1 MLEILPYQKLSKSD
15 SILLLPEAMKRV
27 AHNRTKLIL
36 LIGKPES
43 GKTQILQ
50 ELSDNHKT
58 PVFSL
63 GYEISKAI
71 LEGLSNDKI
80 LGFLREKLGS
90 KKSIKFLDNLEV
102 LFARSLDLNPLDI
115 LKLLARDQVIL
126 ACLPGQVIDG
136 NLIFAEAS
144 TPEYK
149 SYSKY
154 ELKDIVLFELLGDR
168 E

>member
-1 MLEILPYQKLSKSD
+1 
-15 SILLLPEAMKRV
+15 
-27 AHNRTKLIL
+27 
-36 LIGKPES
+36 
-43 GKTQILQ
+43 
-50 ELSDNHKT
+50 
-58 PVFSL
+58 
-63 GYEISKAI
+63 